1 MPSVRAYK
9 IYEDSWRRSE
19 ANVTEAFTL
28 RKGGR
33 RMHRKWY
40 FTISQSA
47 PSFLKMMEQ
56 PISDKKQCCST
67 PPAIA
72 MWPSSPWYAHL
83 RYMRWGSP
91 CTPLVSADFP
101 RPKGTPFPPPVGIC
115 TIFGM
120 TCHLC
125 SSPLLLPGL
134 AVTLPALLRVKLE
147 VCWRVTA
154 KMFIV
159 PRAK

>member
-1 MPSVRAYK
+1 MYWCHRWGHTKFMRILDGEVRQMWQKPSH
-9 IYEDSWRRSE
+9 SE
-19 ANVTEAFTL
+19 KVGEGCIGNDT
-28 RKGGR
+28 
-33 RMHRKWY
+33 
-40 FTISQSA
+40 SQFLSA

-56 PISDKKQCCST
+56 PISNKKQCCST
-67 PPAIA
+67 PP
-72 MWPSSPWYAHL
+72 MWPSSPWYVHL
-83 RYMRWGSP
+83 RYMRWRSP
-91 CTPLVSADFP
+91 CTPLVSADLP
-101 RPKGTPFPPPVGIC
+101 RPKGTSFPPPLGIC

-154 KMFIV
+154 KVFIV